1 MKHTLKI
8 TAMRKSYYVSAS
20 CSCGN
25 FSSFKNLPKSR
36 GYKTDAVQRVKAE
49 FKLHK
54 AEANN

>member
-8 TAMRKSYYVSAS
+8 TAMSKSYYVSAH

-36 GYKTDAVQRVKAE
+36 GYKTDAVQRVREE

-54 AEANN
+54 AGAN

>member
-8 TAMRKSYYVSAS
+8 TAMSKSYYVSAH

-25 FSSFKNLPKSR
+25 FGTFKNLPKSR
-36 GYKTDAVQRVKAE
+36 GYKTDAVKRVREE

-54 AEANN
+54 AGAN